1 MAATVACLHHLER
14 PVLGFAEAPLRA
26 AGLAIEERDLP
37 RGDPL
42 PGVDEVAGIV
52 SFGGVQSV
60 AEIERHPYLEAE
72 AELLREAVAR
82 EVPVLG
88 VCLGG
93 QLLAHALGASVRRMP
108 ERMVG
113 WWPIE
118 PLPPATEDAL
128 VRELPEAPVALHWNE
143 DCFELPAGAVEL
155 AARVG
160 PGVEAFRAGSCAW
173 GIQFHPE
180 VDAATLDH
188 WYAEDFAHL
197 SGREE
202 AAARAAD
209 AEHLPAQA
217 ALGRALFGAFAGAV
231 VSAASARA
239 ISPSGSAR

>member
-1 MAATVACLHHLER
+1 MAATVACLHHLDR

-26 AGLAIEERDLP
+26 AGLAIDERDLP
-37 RGDPL
+37 RSDPL
-42 PGVDEVAGIV
+42 PALDEVAGIV

-60 AEIERHPYLEAE
+60 TEIERHPYLEAE
-72 AELLREAVAR
+72 AQLLREAVER

-93 QLLAHALGASVRRMP
+93 QLLAHALGAPVSRMP
-108 ERMVG
+108 ARMVG
-113 WWPIE
+113 WWAIE
-118 PLPPATEDAL
+118 PLPPAAEDPL
-128 VRELPEAPVALHWNE
+128 VRELPEQPVALHWNE
-143 DCFELPAGAVEL
+143 DCFELPDGGVEL

-160 PGVEAFRAGSCAW
+160 PGVEAFRVGSCAW

-180 VDAATLDH
+180 VDSPTLDH

-209 AEHLPAQA
+209 AEHLAAQA
-217 ALGRALFGAFAGAV
+217 ALGRSLFGAFAGAV
-231 VSAASARA
+231 ARA
-239 ISPSGSAR
+239 AAARGRAEAAAP